1 MTRSLLPFVLLLALP
16 PAAFAQGSALTD
28 QQRQGQRLFDQ
39 SCVVCHVKPQI
50 TSGQYGPVLSKDSLS
65 GKADVMRDVISNGS
79 PHMPGFKTQF
89 QPAQIDAIVAY
100 LKTVPAPSAPA
111 KPAGKGGNPND
122 D

>member
-1 MTRSLLPFVLLLALP
+1 MPRSLLPFVLLFALP
-16 PAAFAQGSALTD
+16 QAAFAQGAALTD

-39 SCVVCHVKPQI
+39 SCVVCHMKPQI

-100 LKTVPAPSAPA
+100 LKTIPAPSAPA

>member
-1 MTRSLLPFVLLLALP
+1 MTRSLLPFALLLALSS
-16 PAAFAQGSALTD
+16 AASAQSGSLDET
-28 QQRQGQRLFDQ
+28 QKLGQRLFGQ
-39 SCVVCHVKPQI
+39 SCVVCHTKPQI
-50 TSGQYGPVLSKDSLS
+50 TSGQYGPELSKETLG
-65 GKADVMRDVISNGS
+65 GKADVIRDVISNGS

-100 LKTVPAPSAPA
+100 LKTIPAPSAPA